1 MTIKTHFNLFFF
13 LGTQLK
19 YCHKMIRVL
28 LYRPRNNLKNT
39 IQPKIP
45 IHCQLHS
52 PYHLPISP
60 NALSSDCPCTHAIVP
75 ENECFSFQTSKLQ
88 AQHSKVQAKD
98 ETGTWI
104 KQQMLCKQSMDSFSD
119 MDNFSARTSHMLLH
133 ICILRI
139 ISWCL
144 CPWTYT
150 GHINHQYTL

>member
-1 MTIKTHFNLFFF
+1 MKTIFVWQLKHIFTIFSRHTYL
-13 LGTQLK
+13 TQLK

-88 AQHSKVQAKD
+88 TQHSKVQAED

-104 KQQMLCKQSMDSFSD
+104 KQQMLCKQSMDSFQ
-119 MDNFSARTSHMLLH
+119 TWITLVQEHYT
-133 ICILRI
+133 C
-139 ISWCL
+139 CY
-144 CPWTYT
+144 TYAF
-150 GHINHQYTL
+150 